1 MNTEKKYKLVMCV
14 AKVDEENY
22 PGIKLFDDALN
33 EANKDLYRP
42 IPGTF
47 RVLRVEGNI
56 LFVVITELNDLPE
69 FLGSGA
75 GFKTG

>member
-1 MNTEKKYKLVMCV
+1 MKYKTVFGVMRI
-14 AKVDEENY
+14 DEENY

-33 EANKDLYRP
+33 DADKDLYRP

-47 RVLRVEGNI
+47 RVMRVEGNI

-69 FLGSGA
+69 FIGGA